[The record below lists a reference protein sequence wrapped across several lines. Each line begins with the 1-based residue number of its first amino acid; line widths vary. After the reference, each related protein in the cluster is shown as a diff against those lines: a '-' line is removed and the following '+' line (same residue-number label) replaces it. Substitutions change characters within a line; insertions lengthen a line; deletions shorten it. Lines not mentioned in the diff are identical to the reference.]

1 MQQMGEGEEESLPEQ
16 WLLLMQ
22 LPHNSTQWN
31 MQHLLRLL
39 RLLLLRVVTVYRL
52 TVVCCHLWWLWRW
65 RLRVRM
71 RVCVL
76 RMLASL
82 RIALRWLM
90 MMVKLMLMMMCCICC
105 VCGMLHMIPLRLLL
119 LLLLLSLQLHALLQV
134 EHVLLLRCQLLLVV
148 AATAGLIWC
157 HVEVTL
163 VLAYV
168 SISRR

>member
-1 MQQMGEGEEESLPEQ
+1 
-16 WLLLMQ
+16 MQ
-22 LPHNSTQWN
+22 LPHDSTQWN

-39 RLLLLRVVTVYRL
+39 RLLLLRVVTLYRL

-65 RLRVRM
+65 WLRVCM

-76 RMLASL
+76 RMLASF

-90 MMVKLMLMMMCCICC
+90 MMVKLMICC
-105 VCGMLHMIPLRLLL
+105 VCGMLRMIPLRLLL
-119 LLLLLSLQLHALLQV
+119 LLLLSLELHALLQV

-148 AATAGLIWC
+148 AAAAGLIWC